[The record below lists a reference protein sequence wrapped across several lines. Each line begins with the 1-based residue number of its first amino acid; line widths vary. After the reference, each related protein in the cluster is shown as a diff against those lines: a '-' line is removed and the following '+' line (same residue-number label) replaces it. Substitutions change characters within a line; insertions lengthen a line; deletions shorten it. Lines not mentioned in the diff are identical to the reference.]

1 LGEKDAAGALQF
13 FSRGALAENEPE
25 DERAQSEDE
34 GQAGGDIPS
43 MRGEEGHRQKD
54 SGLDTGLDSGLSA
67 PRYRIPQVE
76 CGRRRAGSDSGE
88 VSRCDIL
95 VTASC
100 GDFCMQK
107 AHFPEV
113 LA

>member
-1 LGEKDAAGALQF
+1 
-13 FSRGALAENEPE
+13 
-25 DERAQSEDE
+25 
-34 GQAGGDIPS
+34 

-54 SGLDTGLDSGLSA
+54 SGLDIGLSA
-67 PRYRIPQVE
+67 PTYRIPQVE
-76 CGRRRAGSDSGE
+76 CGRRRAGRSSGE

-100 GDFCMQK
+100 GDFCMRD